1 MTIIDQNLNTH
12 TPMMQQYLRI
22 KAQYPDLL
30 VFYRMGDFYELFF
43 GDAEKAAK
51 LLNITL
57 TARGQSS
64 GKPIAMAGVPYHAVD
79 NYLAK
84 LVKLGESIVI
94 CEQMGDPATSKG
106 PVAREVTRIITPG
119 TVSDEVLL
127 DERRENILLVIHQQ
141 KNRFGL
147 ATVDITS
154 GRFLLQE
161 VDDEPTLL
169 AEIAR
174 IQPAELL
181 ISEDNSC
188 EKLNTITTVKRRPP
202 WEFDVETAH
211 TKLCQQFKTRDL
223 QGFGVTHLPLA
234 ISAAGCLLQYVQY
247 TQRNTLPHLHSI
259 KAESNEAA
267 IIMDATTRQN
277 LELTTNFQGG
287 RENTLAF
294 VLDHTGTAMGSRL
307 LQRWINQPRRDH
319 ALLRQRQQAIKTIL
333 EIAITQELHDIFRHL
348 GDLERIL
355 ARIAL
360 RSAKPRDL
368 LHLRQSLHWLPT
380 IHATLQLTTESPLLQ
395 QLKNSLGD
403 FTQVHELLQK
413 AIVEQPPVVIRD
425 GGVIADGYDASL
437 DELRHLSDHSHQF
450 LIDLEQRERQRT
462 QINTLKVGYNRIH
475 GYYIETSRAQANAV
489 PADYIRRQTLKN
501 LERYITP
508 ELKDFED
515 KVLTSRHR
523 ALAREKL
530 LYEQLLD
537 QLITQLIPLQH
548 CAQAIAELDVLNNLA
563 GRAQQLNYTAPEFSD
578 TPVIHIDAGRH
589 PIVEPLI
596 DHPFMPNDAELN
608 DERRLLII
616 TGPNMGGKSTYMRQ
630 IALITVLAHI
640 GSYVPAKKAI
650 LGPIDRIFTR
660 IGAADDLAGGRST
673 FMVEMTETANI
684 LHNATPHSLILM
696 DEIGRGTSTFDG
708 LSLAYACAAYL
719 ATTIHAF
726 TLFATHYFELT
737 ELANT
742 LPTVA
747 NVHLDAA
754 ESGESIV
761 FLHALKEGP
770 ASKSYGL
777 QVAQLAGLPPLVIQQ
792 AKQKLYELENRSQP
806 TTITVP
812 IQESLFNES
821 HDPALQLLDACDPDQ
836 LTPRQALDILYQL
849 IRLRKQK

>member
-1 MTIIDQNLNTH
+1 MNTTEMDLSTH

-22 KAQYPDLL
+22 KAEYPDLL

-43 GDAEKAAK
+43 SDAEKAAK

-84 LVKLGESIVI
+84 LVRLGESVVI
-94 CEQMGDPATSKG
+94 CEQIGDPATSKG

-119 TVSDEVLL
+119 TVSDEALL

-147 ATVDITS
+147 ATFDITS
-154 GRFLLQE
+154 GRFLVQE
-161 VDDEPTLL
+161 VENEAALF

-181 ISEDNSC
+181 ISEDNYD
-188 EKLNTITTVKRRPP
+188 EKLNAIATIKRRPP
-202 WEFDVETAH
+202 WEFDFDTAQ

-223 QGFGVTHLPLA
+223 QGFGITHLPLA
-234 ISAAGCLLQYVQY
+234 IAAAGCLLQYVQY
-247 TQRNTLPHLHSI
+247 TQRNALPHIHAI
-259 KAESNEAA
+259 KAESNDAS
-267 IIMDATTRQN
+267 IIMDASTRQN
-277 LELTTNFQGG
+277 LELITNLQGG

-294 VLDHTGTAMGSRL
+294 VLDHTATAMGSRL
-307 LQRWINQPRRDH
+307 LQRWVNRPLRDH
-319 ALLRQRQQAIKTIL
+319 GLLRDRQQAINIIL
-333 EIAITQELHDIFRHL
+333 QKNTTHELHDILRHI

-368 LHLRQSLHWLPT
+368 LHLRQSLYLLPNIHSILNLT
-380 IHATLQLTTESPLLQ
+380 IASQLLQ
-395 QLKNSLGD
+395 QIKNSLGD
-403 FTQVHELLQK
+403 FANLYELLQK
-413 AIVEQPPVVIRD
+413 AIVEQPPVIIRD
-425 GGVIADGYDASL
+425 GGVIADGYDAQL
-437 DELRHLSDHSHQF
+437 DELRHLSDNSHQF
-450 LIDLEQRERQRT
+450 LLDLEQRERQRT
-462 QINTLKVGYNRIH
+462 QISTLKVGYNRIH
-475 GYYIETSRAQANAV
+475 GYYIETSRAQAKAIPV
-489 PADYIRRQTLKN
+489 DYIRRQTLKN

-537 QLITQLIPLQH
+537 QLITHLTPLQQ

-563 GRAQQLNYTAPEFSD
+563 ERAQTLNYTAPEFTDVSR
-578 TPVIHIDAGRH
+578 IHIEAGRH

-596 DHPFMPNDAELN
+596 DHPFMPNDTELDN
-608 DERRLLII
+608 QRRLLII

-630 IALITVLAHI
+630 IALIAILAHI

-660 IGAADDLAGGRST
+660 IGAADDLASGRST

-684 LHNATPHSLILM
+684 LHNASANSLILM

-708 LSLAYACAAYL
+708 LALAYACAAYL
-719 ATTIHAF
+719 ATNINAF

-742 LPTVA
+742 LKNVA

-754 ESGESIV
+754 ESGDTIV
-761 FLHALKEGP
+761 FLHSLKEGP

-777 QVAQLAGLPPLVIQQ
+777 HVAQLAGLPQAVMQQ
-792 AKQKLYELENRSQP
+792 AKQKLHELESRSQAM
-806 TTITVP
+806 TDTP
-812 IQESLFNES
+812 IQQSLFNEVS
-821 HDPALQLLDACDPDQ
+821 HPILQALDACDPDH
-836 LTPRQALDILYQL
+836 LTPRAALDIMYQL
-849 IRLRKQK
+849 IRLRKQQ